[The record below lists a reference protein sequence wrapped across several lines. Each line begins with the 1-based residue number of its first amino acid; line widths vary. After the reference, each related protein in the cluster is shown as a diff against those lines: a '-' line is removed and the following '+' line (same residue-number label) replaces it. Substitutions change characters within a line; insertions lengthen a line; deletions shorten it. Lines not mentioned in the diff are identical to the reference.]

1 MRSVVKDRYGCALG
15 VVPWKDGPGAGQES
29 DAETTMKVRLSMLAV
44 SLLPCGLDVPR
55 TAGDDKQLIQ
65 GTWVMQ
71 AFEADGQ
78 KQAGEDVKDYHLT
91 FHGDSYTG
99 TYASDG
105 QWIIATYTI
114 DPGRKPREITMT
126 VRDDSVRVPF
136 LGIYELKGNVLK
148 ICFGIP
154 GQRPERPTE
163 MTGSAGTK
171 QVLYVFKRLGTPE
184 QD

>member
-1 MRSVVKDRYGCALG
+1 MHLAWDRPFLIDSY
-15 VVPWKDGPGAGQES
+15 
-29 DAETTMKVRLSMLAV
+29 
-44 SLLPCGLDVPR
+44 DVPR
-55 TAGDDKQLIQ
+55 VNLGGDFAYSWFRPKTLPTATGVKNPLLN
-65 GTWVMQ
+65 TWAPYV
-71 AFEADGQ
+71 GP
-78 KQAGEDVKDYHLT
+78 
-91 FHGDSYTG
+91 
-99 TYASDG
+99 
-105 QWIIATYTI
+105 TYTI